1 MMAFILI
8 TLRWYHG
15 RLTEFDP
22 PPKYIGGQ
30 VTEFL
35 DVDVDRM
42 SYFELRN
49 YIKELGYIIDFCP
62 QREWQWVGEESFN
75 EVSNPNNQPPT
86 STFPSNPT
94 SLSETSNTPFEDPP
108 TIVPPPSLSTVPPL
122 FPSSTVPPPSPSIV
136 PPPSMCESGSEGDTN
151 EDTEVDSDVHQEYIE
166 IRASKRHFK
175 RSQIRSRGTT
185 SDQINVDKKGPNI
198 GYDETNIGIRESLV
212 GKLGGDEP
220 YYLSN
225 EAPSFEI
232 DDETGWGDGEED
244 IIRKELDIYVGRTIV
259 RRVRTRVLQE
269 IMGDHIVE
277 YGQLLVAVCRDGNN
291 QILPIALAVVA
302 VDNQFT
308 WTWFLKLLRNDLDLG
323 EGHQL
328 FIITDMQKGLE
339 IGVQEV
345 LPLVEHR
352 KCARHFLANWCKS

>member
-1 MMAFILI
+1 MLSLKFKQVFIVSKKCVAKDHSAQLVGIANRLSDPSFGLVHRLSTLAFSKFKFCNVRRWSTASRNRSASCRLLLYLADSIFSLKAWHI
-8 TLRWYHG
+8 GTLGETIAIRWYHG

-49 YIKELGYIIDFCP
+49 YIKELGYIIDYNN
-62 QREWQWVGEESFN
+62 SSDD
-75 EVSNPNNQPPT
+75 EV
-86 STFPSNPT
+86 
-94 SLSETSNTPFEDPP
+94 EG
-108 TIVPPPSLSTVPPL
+108 
-122 FPSSTVPPPSPSIV
+122 
-136 PPPSMCESGSEGDTN
+136 ESGSEGDTN

-232 DDETGWGDGEED
+232 DDETGWGDGEEVD
-244 IIRKELDIYVGRTIV
+244 QVVHKPV
-259 RRVRTRVLQE
+259 RRKRTLNRVMCDETSKKIIWELGLVFGSVDE
-269 IMGDHIVE
+269 FR
-277 YGQLLVAVCRDGNN
+277 VAVTRY
-291 QILPIALAVVA
+291 AV
-302 VDNQFT
+302 
-308 WTWFLKLLRNDLDLG
+308 
-323 EGHQL
+323 
-328 FIITDMQKGLE
+328 
-339 IGVQEV
+339 
-345 LPLVEHR
+345 
-352 KCARHFLANWCKS
+352 